1 MEQKTKAALHSFKDK
16 ESGKWGFKNDA
27 GEIVVSPRWR
37 SIYYEFSEGL
47 CPVTND
53 DKKFGFVN
61 EAGELVIPCKFAFSF
76 DFREGLCR
84 VQDAETLMNG
94 YINKKGETVI
104 PFIYMKGGDFKDG
117 LANVMDANGK
127 WGVINRKGET
137 VIPFL
142 FGNTLLNNKRTALL
156 LAEDGQQVF
165 KNYRGGIVPI
175 EQFKTSFTFQEGLVT
190 VIDETDHYG
199 FADENG
205 HLIFPPQWDY
215 ADSFE
220 GGFAF
225 VRDGEKRFYIDH
237 DGNKLPIN
245 YESSI
250 NMSIGK
256 GLDFLQRMYFKSA
269 YPVKAAI
276 QDEIE
281 RLSSLK

>member
-47 CPVTND
+47 CPVTSD

-61 EAGELVIPCKFAFSF
+61 EAGELVIPCKFAFSL

-94 YINKKGETVI
+94 YINK
-104 PFIYMKGGDFKDG
+104 
-117 LANVMDANGK
+117 
-127 WGVINRKGET
+127 KGET

-165 KNYRGGIVPI
+165 KNYRGEIVPI